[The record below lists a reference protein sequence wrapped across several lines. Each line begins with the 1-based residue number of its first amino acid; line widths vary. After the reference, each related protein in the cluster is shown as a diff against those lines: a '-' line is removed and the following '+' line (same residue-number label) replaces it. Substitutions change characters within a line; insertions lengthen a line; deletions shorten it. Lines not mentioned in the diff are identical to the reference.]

1 MSDCDSAVHDRE
13 QVEATAVPSKFAN
26 QDQIQD
32 DSKSDGSEQ
41 KLVNSNVDHEL
52 IEHQT
57 LKASKT
63 VVVEEYQEE
72 DREN

>member
-32 DSKSDGSEQ
+32 DSKSDGSDSEQ
-41 KLVNSNVDHEL
+41 KLVDHEL